1 MEQTINSD
9 HFNKLYNSRQNLIE
23 ILGDIGY
30 NTSSHELFS
39 MNELYSMIQNEQ
51 INFNLK
57 KINQDDKCKN
67 VQIHYYELLGKSN
80 KALRDK
86 VIDEIIEDYYYI
98 QNILG
103 PNDRLIIVV
112 NDDPNDTI
120 INYLK
125 QLWEKNHLL
134 INIISIKRLQFNILK
149 HNMVPKHRILLDEE
163 KDEFLKEYNIQDL
176 KQVPEISRFDP
187 VSQVIGIRPDEIC
200 EILRPSKNAIK
211 TKYYRACVNY

>member
-1 MEQTINSD
+1 MEQTINSE

-67 VQIHYYELLGKSN
+67 VQIHYYELLGKTN

-125 QLWEKNHLL
+125 QMWEKNHLL

-163 KDEFLKEYNIQDL
+163 KEEFLKGYNIQNL

-200 EILRPSKNAIK
+200 EILRPSKNAIN